1 MNLDINTAN
10 INHVDHL
17 LFPTLFDICFDNLWS
32 GYSSLVFSLSSL
44 IFFLKG
50 KPIVL
55 IMLTCYRNVLHIWKL
70 HKRGCVWLICFLLL
84 KYVKNKLSWIPIA
97 ARPATASKKQFT
109 VDRTDG
115 SKLADHNDI
124 CSLKLTANGLTAKLA
139 NQISPT
145 RLTTLVLRTTL

>member
-1 MNLDINTAN
+1 MNLDISTAN

-17 LFPTLFDICFDNLWS
+17 LFQTFFDICFDNLWS

-55 IMLTCYRNVLHIWKL
+55 IMLTCYRNVLHNWKL
-70 HKRGCVWLICFLLL
+70 HKRGCVWLTCFLLL

-97 ARPATASKKQFT
+97 ARPATASKKKFT

-115 SKLADHNDI
+115 SKLAGHNDI

-139 NQISPT
+139 NQISRT
-145 RLTTLVLRTTL
+145 RLTILV

>member
-1 MNLDINTAN
+1 M
-10 INHVDHL
+10 VW
-17 LFPTLFDICFDNLWS
+17 LF
-32 GYSSLVFSLSSL
+32 L
-44 IFFLKG
+44 ISFQLKLIHFFFLKG

-70 HKRGCVWLICFLLL
+70 HKRVCVWLICFLLL

-124 CSLKLTANGLTAKLA
+124 CSLKLTANGLTAKMA

-145 RLTTLVLRTTL
+145 RLTTLV